1 MVLGGLLFMS
11 LSKKQIVGSIV
22 VSLAFAVGLPASI
35 ILTQEL
41 QRNRQS
47 EVLESIIPTE
57 LSQIDFQKAKGGSTI
72 VVPETVIKSEPGW
85 KKPSEKSV
93 ENKEEVKWICKSP
106 RQLEQGPIGMTV
118 KECSWQ

>member
-22 VSLAFAVGLPASI
+22 VSLAFAVGLPASV

-41 QRNRQS
+41 QRNTYS

-57 LSQIDFQKAKGGSTI
+57 LSQVDFQKVNGSTI
-72 VVPETVIKSEPGW
+72 VVPETVIKSEPRW
-85 KKPSEKSV
+85 KKPSQRSN
-93 ENKEEVKWICKSP
+93 ENKEELKWICKSP
-106 RQLEQGPIGMTV
+106 RQLGQGPIGMTV